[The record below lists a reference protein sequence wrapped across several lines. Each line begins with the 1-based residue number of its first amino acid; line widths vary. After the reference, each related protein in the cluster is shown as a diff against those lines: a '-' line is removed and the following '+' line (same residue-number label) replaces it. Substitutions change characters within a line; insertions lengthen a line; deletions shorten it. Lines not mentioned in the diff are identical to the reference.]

1 MHQRV
6 DTLTTV
12 KNGGETICQWIFLV
26 HHDMWCLWLMTKV
39 LNDDLDEMWTCQWSI
54 LFALFQIL
62 PSLHHMWR
70 GHQEVGGFLDSQV
83 TLNFENL
90 KMTKPLTN
98 ILDNNNNNNN
108 ILILLFQG
116 WLQQVSVQHLWHA
129 LHRVSPNIYCTF
141 KYPNIFL
148 CTFKYPNIYAVHL
161 KYQYILYYILYTTFK
176 YKYIT
181 F

>member
-6 DTLTTV
+6 NILINLKNGGEMHQKVNILTTV
-12 KNGGETICQWIFLV
+12 KTGGETICQWIFLV

-98 ILDNNNNNNN
+98 NLNNNNNNDFN
-108 ILILLFQG
+108 DILILMFQG

-129 LHRVSPNIYCTF
+129 LHRVSPNITVH
-141 KYPNIFL
+141 PNI
-148 CTFKYPNIYAVHL
+148 NIM
-161 KYQYILYYILYTTFK
+161 YYILHTS
-176 YKYIT
+176 
-181 F
+181 

>member
-98 ILDNNNNNNN
+98 ILNNNNNNN
-108 ILILLFQG
+108 DILILLFQMEH
-116 WLQQVSVQHLWHA
+116 LDSQVKL
-129 LHRVSPNIYCTF
+129 NF
-141 KYPNIFL
+141 EN
-148 CTFKYPNIYAVHL
+148 L
-161 KYQYILYYILYTTFK
+161 KSKTVTKPLTNNLNNNLKQ
-176 YKYIT
+176 
-181 F
+181 

>member
-1 MHQRV
+1 MHQRLN
-6 DTLTTV
+6 TFINL

-39 LNDDLDEMWTCQWSI
+39 LNDDLDEMWTCQWST

-98 ILDNNNNNNN
+98 NLNNNNNNN
-108 ILILLFQG
+108 RDGCNKCQCSIFGTLCTEWVLIYTVHLNILIY
-116 WLQQVSVQHLWHA
+116 S
-129 LHRVSPNIYCTF
+129 Y
-141 KYPNIFL
+141 
-148 CTFKYPNIYAVHL
+148 VHL
-161 KYQYILYYILYTTFK
+161 NILIYMLYI
-176 YKYIT
+176 
-181 F
+181 